1 MDSIETCSSEKI
13 SQEELCQSPS
23 LKFACRKTCGLCS
36 DTPKPVN
43 QPIQPVKS
51 VPVQN
56 VPVSQ
61 PMVQY
66 ARVGLKFKLNEIIN
80 NET

>member
-1 MDSIETCSSEKI
+1 MDSIDTCSSEKI

-36 DTPKPVN
+36 DTASPVN
-43 QPIQPVKS
+43 QPITQVKP

-66 ARVGLKFKLNEIIN
+66 ARIGLKFKLNEIIN